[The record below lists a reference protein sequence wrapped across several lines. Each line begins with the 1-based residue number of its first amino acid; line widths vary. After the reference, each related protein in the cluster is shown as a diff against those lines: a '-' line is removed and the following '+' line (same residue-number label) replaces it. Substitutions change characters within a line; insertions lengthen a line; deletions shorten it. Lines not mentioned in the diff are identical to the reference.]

1 MSERLLANRQ
11 QVEQD
16 VSRALHE
23 DVGPGDINAALIP
36 EAQRGRA
43 KILVREACVLSGM
56 AWVTLCFKHF
66 DPSAEL
72 NWHAEDGDLVAAN
85 TVIVDIE
92 AQARALL
99 TAERAALNFLQTL
112 SATAT
117 QTARYAAMISHTNT
131 KILDTRKTLPG
142 LRYAQKYAVRC
153 GGGVNHR
160 FGLYDAFLLK
170 ENHIAAAGSIQAAVA
185 RARLIAPDAPLEVEV
200 ETFEQLDQC
209 LKLGV
214 KRVLLDNFS
223 VANAKRAVELM
234 AGKIQLEASG
244 GIGESDIVAYAQA
257 GVDFISVGALTK
269 HIHAIDLSMRFV

>member
-1 MSERLLANRQ
+1 MAERLLADRQ
-11 QVEQD
+11 QVELD
-16 VSRALHE
+16 VSQALHE
-23 DVGPGDINAALIP
+23 DVGAGDINAALIP
-36 EAQRGRA
+36 ADQRGRA
-43 KILVREACVLSGM
+43 KILVREPCVLSGT
-56 AWVTLCFKHF
+56 AWATLCFKHF
-66 DPSAEL
+66 DPNAEL

-85 TVIVDIE
+85 SVIVDIE

-99 TAERAALNFLQTL
+99 TGERAALNFLQTL

-117 QTARYAAMISHTNT
+117 QTARYAAMISHTKT

-170 ENHIAAAGSIQAAVA
+170 ENHIAAAGSIEAAVT

-200 ETFEQLDQC
+200 ENFEQLDQC

-269 HIHAIDLSMRFV
+269 HIRAIDLSMRFV

>member
-1 MSERLLANRQ
+1 MAQQFQAERSL
-11 QVEQD
+11 VEQD
-16 VSRALHE
+16 VSDALRE
-23 DVGPGDINAALIP
+23 DIGAGDINAALIP
-36 EAQRGRA
+36 ADQIGRA
-43 KILVREACVLSGM
+43 AIIVREAGVISGT
-56 AWVTLCFKHF
+56 AWATLCFELL
-66 DPSAEL
+66 DPGAKL
-72 NWHAEDGDLVAAN
+72 NWHVKDGDHVAAN
-85 TVIVDIE
+85 AVLLEIQ

-99 TAERAALNFLQTL
+99 TGERAALNFLQTL

-117 QTARYAAMISHTNT
+117 QTAHYVAMISHTKT

-170 ENHIAAAGSIQAAVA
+170 ENHIAAAGSIAAAVT
-185 RARLIAPDAPLEVEV
+185 RARSIAPDVLLEVEV
-200 ETFEQLDQC
+200 ENFEQLDQC

-223 VANAKRAVELM
+223 VANAKRAVALM
-234 AGKIQLEASG
+234 EGRIQLEASG
-244 GIGESDIVAYAQA
+244 GIGESDLVAYAEA

-269 HIHAIDLSMRFV
+269 HIRAIDLSMRFV

>member
-1 MSERLLANRQ
+1 MPERLLADRS

-16 VSRALHE
+16 VSHALHE
-23 DVGPGDINAALIP
+23 DVGAGDINAALIP
-36 EAQRGRA
+36 AEQRGRA
-43 KILVREACVLSGM
+43 NILVREECVLSGM
-56 AWVTLCFKHF
+56 AWASLCFKHF
-66 DPSAEL
+66 DPSAQL
-72 NWHAEDGDLVAAN
+72 RWHAEDGDAVIAN
-85 TVIVDIE
+85 TVMVEID

-99 TAERAALNFLQTL
+99 TGERAALNFLQTL

-117 QTARYAAMISHTNT
+117 QTARYAAMIAHTKT

-170 ENHIAAAGSIQAAVA
+170 ENHIAAAGSIESAVT
-185 RARLIAPDAPLEVEV
+185 RARLIAPDALLEVEV
-200 ETFEQLDQC
+200 ETFAQLDQC
-209 LKLGV
+209 LALGV

-223 VANAKRAVELM
+223 VANAKRAVDLM
-234 AGKIQLEASG
+234 AGRIQLEASG
-244 GIGESDIVAYAQA
+244 GIGEADLVAYAEA

-269 HIHAIDLSMRFV
+269 HIRAIDLSMRFV